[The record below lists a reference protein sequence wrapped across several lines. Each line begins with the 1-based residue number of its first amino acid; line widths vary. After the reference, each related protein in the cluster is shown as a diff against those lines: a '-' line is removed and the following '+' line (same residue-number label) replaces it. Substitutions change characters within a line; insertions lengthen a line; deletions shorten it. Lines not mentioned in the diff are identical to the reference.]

1 MRISMRAD
9 YGVRALTDLA
19 AHYGQGPIQSA
30 EVAGRMFIPPVYLD
44 QVFSA
49 LRKAGLVRS
58 TRGPQGG
65 HELARAPET
74 ISMVDVVTALE
85 GPFALLECLDDPSAC
100 ELTDVCSQRP
110 VWRRLRSAIQEALG
124 AVALSELADEMNEA
138 RERPA
143 YSI

>member
-1 MRISMRAD
+1 M
-9 YGVRALTDLA
+9 G
-19 AHYGQGPIQSA
+19 
-30 EVAGRMFIPPVYLD
+30 
-44 QVFSA
+44 
-49 LRKAGLVRS
+49 
-58 TRGPQGG
+58 
-65 HELARAPET
+65 
-74 ISMVDVVTALE
+74 DVVTALE
-85 GPFALLECLDDPSAC
+85 GPFALLECLDDPSGC

>member
-19 AHYGQGPIQSA
+19 LHYGQGPIQSA
-30 EVAGRMFIPPVYLD
+30 AVARRMFIPPVYLE
-44 QVFSA
+44 QVFTA

-65 HELARAPET
+65 HELARAPGT
-74 ISMVDVVTALE
+74 ISMAEVVTALE
-85 GPFALLECLDDPSAC
+85 GPFALLECLDDPRAC
-100 ELTDVCSQRP
+100 DLTDVCSQRP
-110 VWRRLRSAIQEALG
+110 VWRRLRSAMEEALS
-124 AVALSELADEMNEA
+124 AVAISELADEMHEA
-138 RERPA
+138 RDRTA